1 MCLFFSSISDSG
13 EGRITHSKGGIRVA
27 RLLQALAEITVSETK
42 EEGLLQLFNG
52 LKLTY
57 TTVTHSYDGEV
68 TLKALIDAAAG
79 HEPLLNRQ
87 VGAVIFCLEFTG
99 VSSVTYRRGDH
110 RNTLSLA
117 PPKGGFLFCPVPTTL
132 SKASLDCLAE
142 GIKFPKGALML
153 GLAREHG
160 VDLGADWLAKN
171 PPDATWKGKSP
182 TSRRILILSIH
193 RY

>member
-1 MCLFFSSISDSG
+1 MCLYFSSISDSG
-13 EGRITHSKGGIRVA
+13 EGRITHNSGGRLAA

-110 RNTLSLA
+110 RNTLFLD
-117 PPKGGFLFCPVPTTL
+117 PPKDDFLYCPISTNL
-132 SKASLDCLAE
+132 SKASLDCLAA
-142 GIKFPKGALML
+142 GITFPKGGLMWAL
-153 GLAREHG
+153 AHEHG
-160 VDLGADWLAKN
+160 VDLGDDWLAKN
-171 PPDATWKGKSP
+171 PPSAKWKGESP
-182 TSRRILILSIH
+182 SSERILTLSIN

>member
-1 MCLFFSSISDSG
+1 MFFSSISDSG

-87 VGAVIFCLEFTG
+87 VGAIIFAIDFTG
-99 VSSVTYRRGDH
+99 IPTVTYVRGG
-110 RNTLSLA
+110 RGKALSL
-117 PPKGGFLFCPVPTTL
+117 PPPQDNFLFCAMTTNL
-132 SKASLDCLAE
+132 SNASLQCLAE
-142 GIKFPKGALML
+142 GIQFPKGGLMFAL
-153 GLAREHG
+153 AHEHG
-160 VDLGADWLAKN
+160 RSLGGDWLAKN
-171 PPDATWKGKSP
+171 PPDRKWKGKSP

-193 RY
+193 RYS